1 MNSHSGP
8 VDEASIEA
16 VLEALTDEYSRRIL
30 EVLSEPM
37 SAREIEA
44 ACDIP
49 LSTTYRKLKSLS
61 DTGLVSERID
71 VSKAGKHT
79 TLYVTDFDT
88 VTVELND
95 DGSLRIRV
103 DAGDSGGKPVAST
116 GWRRIGQRS

>member
-1 MNSHSGP
+1 MNSHTAT
-8 VDEASIEA
+8 VDEAGIEA
-16 VLEALTDEYSRRIL
+16 VLEALTDENSRRIL
-30 EVLSEPM
+30 EALSEPM

-61 DTGLVSERID
+61 ETGLVSERID
-71 VSKAGKHT
+71 VSTPGKQT
-79 TLYVTDFDT
+79 TRYVTDFDT

-95 DGSLRIRV
+95 DGSLRVRV
-103 DAGDSGGKPVAST
+103 DAGDTGGTPLAST